1 MKWFMKF
8 KQNIKNATKGFSLVE
23 LIVVIAIM
31 AVMAAVLAP
40 ALLGYVER
48 SRAQKDD
55 SAMDEMVNSVQLALA
70 DTDVYDELIT
80 HSVYDNVSCYIDSE
94 SEFVHASNKI
104 ILKEEHGDKKEQ
116 YMFDD
121 AARQLDEIDYWAAG
135 NMRGV
140 TITFSPNKESSGD
153 TYDLKDG
160 VINKFVGRKLG
171 KLSDSPELYNRVRST
186 IGDKLETTS
195 QTYRNSDYTLF
206 IQLGTT
212 GGAEAVAQDAIKVW
226 GQFSGTNLDANP
238 NTFKL
243 ATNRVVGEAGSKDE
257 QFNQNQN
264 LSIEADHNSNIIPAG
279 AKYVQ
284 GDTTYEAGQEFPAE
298 LKVND
303 RYYFAEYVYIYKP
316 QYFGP
321 ILDGWSVNVVGEF
334 KGQESYSDPL
344 ATIRNEPLVKVRQTY
359 RGNENLKYAP
369 NLPDTVIEITQ
380 AFQNCKSLVSV
391 PRLPDSIQ
399 IMQLAFGG
407 CSSLKSIPNI
417 PSSVN
422 DVKMAFSSSGLTELP
437 DMTNCTNLT
446 AMTTM
451 FYECNGLTDIS
462 DFKFSTTVTGLSGTF
477 KECINITKAFTIP
490 SQVTDIGSTFAY
502 CYKLSGVVTVNS
514 TTIDDYDYFI
524 FDTKV
529 SSIEGS
535 ISNELKAALL
545 AQK

>member
-1 MKWFMKF
+1 MKF

-94 SEFVHASNKI
+94 SEFTHASNKI
-104 ILKEEHGDKKEQ
+104 ILKEEYGNKKEQ

-121 AARQLDEIDYWAAG
+121 TARQLDEIDYWAAG

-140 TITFSPNKESSGD
+140 TITFSPNKNSNGD

-171 KLSDSPELYNRVRST
+171 KLSDSPELYNRIRSI
-186 IGDKLETTS
+186 IGDTLETTS

-243 ATNRVVGEAGSKDE
+243 ATNRVVGEVGSKDE

-264 LSIEADHNSNIIPAG
+264 INTEVNHNSNIIPAG
-279 AKYVQ
+279 ARYQ
-284 GDTTYEAGQEFPAE
+284 RGETIYEAGQEFPSD
-298 LKVND
+298 LKIND

-321 ILDGWSVNVVGEF
+321 ILDGWSVNVVSEF

-380 AFQNCKSLVSV
+380 AFQNCTSLISV

-446 AMTTM
+446 EMTTM

-477 KECINITKAFTIP
+477 KECVNITKAFTIP
-490 SQVTDIGSTFAY
+490 SQVSDIGSTFAY

-524 FDTKV
+524 FGTKV